1 MIVLDA
7 TVLIA
12 FLNPDDVHHHDADEF
27 ILRAIGDGQELAINP
42 VTLAEV
48 LVLPTREG
56 RVDNLVAELGN
67 LGVLEAP
74 FPPDASRALAR
85 LRVAGLKMP
94 DCCVLLTAM
103 DRGAALVSF
112 DDRLVGAATQQ
123 QVAVHRFE

>member
-7 TVLIA
+7 SVLIA

-27 ILRAIGDGQELAINP
+27 ILRAISNGQELAINP

-56 RVDNLVAELGN
+56 RADNVVAELAN
-67 LGVLEAP
+67 MGVLEVP
-74 FPPDASRALAR
+74 FPPDAARALAR
-85 LRVAGLKMP
+85 LRVSGLKMP

-123 QVAVHRFE
+123 QVAVHRFT

>member
-7 TVLIA
+7 SVLIA

-27 ILRAIGDGQELAINP
+27 ILRAIGDSQDLAINP

-48 LVLPTREG
+48 LVSPTREG
-56 RVDNLVAELGN
+56 RVNDVVAELGN
-67 LGVLEAP
+67 LGVLDVP
-74 FPPDASRALAR
+74 FPPDAARALAR
-85 LRVAGLKMP
+85 LRVTGLKMP
-94 DCCVLLTAM
+94 DCCVLLTAI

-112 DDRLVGAATQQ
+112 DDRLVSAATQQ

>member
-7 TVLIA
+7 SVLIA

-27 ILRAIGDGQELAINP
+27 ILRAIGDSQDLAINP

-48 LVLPTREG
+48 LVSPTREG
-56 RVDNLVAELGN
+56 RVNDVVAELGN
-67 LGVLEAP
+67 LGVLDVP
-74 FPPDASRALAR
+74 FPPDAARALAR
-85 LRVAGLKMP
+85 LRVTGLKMP
-94 DCCVLLTAM
+94 DCCVLLTAI

>member
-7 TVLIA
+7 SVLIA

-27 ILRAIGDGQELAINP
+27 ILRAIGDSQDLAINP

-48 LVLPTREG
+48 LVSPTREG
-56 RVDNLVAELGN
+56 RVNDVVAELGN
-67 LGVLEAP
+67 LGVLDVP
-74 FPPDASRALAR
+74 FPPDAARALAR
-85 LRVAGLKMP
+85 LRVTGLKMP
-94 DCCVLLTAM
+94 DCCVLLTAI

-112 DDRLVGAATQQ
+112 DDRLVGADTQQ

>member
-7 TVLIA
+7 SVLIA

-27 ILRAIGDGQELAINP
+27 ILRAVGDSQELAINP

-56 RVDNLVAELGN
+56 RADNVVAELAN
-67 LGVLEAP
+67 MGVLEVP
-74 FPPDASRALAR
+74 FPPDAARALAR
-85 LRVAGLKMP
+85 LRVSGLKMP

-103 DRGAALVSF
+103 DRGAALVTF
-112 DDRLVGAATQQ
+112 DGRLVGAATQQ
-123 QVAVHRFE
+123 QVAVHLFE

>member
-7 TVLIA
+7 SVLIA

-48 LVLPTREG
+48 LVLPTRQG
-56 RVDNLVAELGN
+56 RENKVAELGN
-67 LGVLEAP
+67 MGVLEAS

-112 DDRLVGAATQQ
+112 DDRLVAAATQQ
-123 QVAVHRFE
+123 RVAVHRFE